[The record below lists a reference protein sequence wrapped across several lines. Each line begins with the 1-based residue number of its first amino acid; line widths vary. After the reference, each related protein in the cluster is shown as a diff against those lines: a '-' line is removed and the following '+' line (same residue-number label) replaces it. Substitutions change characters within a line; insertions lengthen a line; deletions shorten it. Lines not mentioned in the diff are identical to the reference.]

1 MMSKK
6 LLVSLAAIAA
16 TAAFAVLPATAGAVS
31 HWYDN
36 GSLVGATPVPVL
48 TWGTLSNV
56 GNKAAGEG
64 TITCHNVIGGFIKN
78 PEGGGLGEGMTQ
90 EFSSYE
96 CSGNIPCAPGHEQAS
111 PIQASLNANGVYPL
125 TGWPSKIEEKEGIR
139 VNNTGVEVEL
149 GCVEPPEFSKVIGA
163 TFVTSPTALQ
173 NPVGPAGPKKG
184 TEAGKPGESCF
195 AAGTGELEVKG
206 SGGVAKGKTTGCL
219 VTLGYK
225 EQELIQIKSEN
236 LP

>member
-36 GSLVGATPVPVL
+36 GALVGATPVPVL

-149 GCVEPPEFSKVIGA
+149 GCVEPPLWTEVKGA

-173 NPVGPAGPKKG
+173 NPLGPAGAKKG
-184 TEAGKPGESCF
+184 TGPGSPGQAEF
-195 AAGTGELEVKG
+195 DEKTGELEVKG
-206 SGGVAKGKTTGCL
+206 SKGVAKGRTSGTLK
-219 VTLGYK
+219 TLGYE
-225 EQELIQIKSEN
+225 EQELIQIKN
-236 LP
+236 P